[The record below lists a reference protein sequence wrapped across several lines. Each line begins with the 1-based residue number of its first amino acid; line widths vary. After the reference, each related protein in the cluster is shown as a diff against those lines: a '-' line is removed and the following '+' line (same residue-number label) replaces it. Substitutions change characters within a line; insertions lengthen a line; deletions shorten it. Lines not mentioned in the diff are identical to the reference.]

1 MTQEEIIAYN
11 ERHALEQIRA
21 AYAAGDLA
29 EAMQLV
35 HVAFG
40 IGNMKAA
47 YNKVMEI
54 CVEDKMRQK
63 LLKMPTGTVI
73 VKDEIEY
80 RDWETDRKS
89 VV

>member
-11 ERHALEQIRA
+11 ERHALEKIRA
-21 AYAAGDLA
+21 AYAAGDVP
-29 EAMQLV
+29 EAMHIV

-54 CVEDKMRQK
+54 CKEGK
-63 LLKMPTGTVI
+63 P
-73 VKDEIEY
+73 
-80 RDWETDRKS
+80 
-89 VV
+89 

>member
-11 ERHALEQIRA
+11 ERHAIEKIRA
-21 AYAAGDLA
+21 AYAAGDVP

-35 HVAFG
+35 HTAFG

-54 CVEDKMRQK
+54 CKEGK
-63 LLKMPTGTVI
+63 P
-73 VKDEIEY
+73 
-80 RDWETDRKS
+80 
-89 VV
+89 

>member
-1 MTQEEIIAYN
+1 MTQKEMIDYN
-11 ERHALEQIRA
+11 ERHALEKIRS
-21 AYAAGDLA
+21 AYAAGDVP

-54 CVEDKMRQK
+54 CVEDKK
-63 LLKMPTGTVI
+63 
-73 VKDEIEY
+73 
-80 RDWETDRKS
+80 
-89 VV
+89 